1 MKSTL
6 IQMSEVIKRAA
17 ETKAAVLKLKAAQQ
31 MDFVSRNLS
40 IITVAGITIILLVIV
55 NLGNI

>member
-1 MKSTL
+1 
-6 IQMSEVIKRAA
+6 MSEVIKRAA

-31 MDFVSRNLS
+31 MGFVSRNLS
-40 IITVAGITIILLVIV
+40 IITVAGITVILLVIV

>member
-6 IQMSEVIKRAA
+6 MQMSEVIKRAA
-17 ETKAAVLKLKAAQQ
+17 ETKAAVVKLKAAQQ
-31 MDFVSRNLS
+31 MGFVSRNFS
-40 IITVAGITIILLVIV
+40 IVAIAGITVMLLVIL